1 MKRKLHLTHTSA
13 YNFADMK
20 RYFYIIIAAVVAV
33 AACQKQPVEPQYSV
47 KETDHG
53 TYVFTINAFNEGIEP
68 DVKSDYDSD
77 GHFSWSAGDAISVL
91 FHKGT
96 ENKFFTLTTTGTG
109 ASASFS
115 GEIEDGYTI
124 GASDGSSSDK
134 KIWAFFPASDSHVYT
149 EGSLPQFFVA
159 PETDFT
165 ASHFSANLPMYDLL
179 TEEGSLHFKNLC
191 SGYKF
196 TFSNIAAS
204 VNTVMVKVDNNAAT
218 YKFSGTLALVS
229 EDGAYSIKPDWGDA
243 GAARMQSYIASVD
256 KVKNNVVVYIP
267 TRRNTNYFQP
277 VIDLLDYET
286 GSTIVHLTAVDK
298 KTSPA
303 KGKVQPITI
312 DTKNSAGTPPSFT
325 SAFGIIWSDVTD
337 SVTGSSGTKSIYNN
351 AVRVFKAKADASYLY
366 VYFEIDKEAL
376 LTNSSYD
383 YANSIDVY
391 LGNAESASSSW
402 MWNES
407 TKYTKH
413 PFAAWLTKNGAAEVN
428 SWEGVYAGSGKTGGH
443 AETWGKVFAYEVKLN
458 RSYDAC
464 MQIAGTINIGMV
476 INNEKYHG
484 GPSASDY
491 LYVPSNGSAMLQI
504 TAPAYVAL

>member
-1 MKRKLHLTHTSA
+1 
-13 YNFADMK
+13 MK
-20 RYFYIIIAAVVAV
+20 RYFHILIAAAVAV
-33 AACQKQPVEPQYSV
+33 VACQKQPVEPQFSV
-47 KETDHG
+47 KETGHG
-53 TYVFTINAFNEGIEP
+53 TYVFTINATNEGIEP
-68 DVKSDYDSD
+68 EVKSDYDAS

-91 FHKGT
+91 FHNGT

-109 ASASFS
+109 SSANFS
-115 GEIEDGYTI
+115 GEIEDGYEI
-124 GASDGSSSDK
+124 GASDGSSTDK
-134 KIWAFFPASDSHVYT
+134 KIWAFFPASNSHVYS

-179 TEEGSLHFKNLC
+179 TEEGALHFKNLC

-204 VNTVMVKVDNNAAT
+204 VNTVMLKVDNNAAT
-218 YKFSGTLALVS
+218 YKFSGTLALAS

-243 GAARMQSYIASVD
+243 GAARIQRYIASVD
-256 KVKNNVVVYIP
+256 KINDNVVVYVP

-286 GSTIVHLTAVDK
+286 GNTIVHLAAVDK
-298 KTSPA
+298 KTTPK
-303 KGKVQPITI
+303 KGIVQPISI

-325 SAFGIIWSDVTD
+325 SAFGITWSGITD
-337 SVTGSSGTKSIYNN
+337 SVTGSSDTKGVHND
-351 AVRVFKAKADASYLY
+351 AVRVFKATADASYLY
-366 VYFEIDKEAL
+366 LYFEIDKDAL
-376 LTNSSYD
+376 LTDSSYE

-391 LGNAESASSSW
+391 LGNSESASSSW
-402 MWNES
+402 MWNAS

-413 PFAAWLTKNGAAEVN
+413 PFAAWLTKYGAAEVN
-428 SWEGVYAGSGKTGGH
+428 SWESVYAGSGKTGGH
-443 AETWGKVFAYEVKLN
+443 AEIWGKVFAYEVKLK

-464 MQIAGTINIGMV
+464 VQVTGTLNIGMV

-484 GPSASDY
+484 GPSTSDY
-491 LYVPSNGSAMLQI
+491 LYVPSNGSTMLQI